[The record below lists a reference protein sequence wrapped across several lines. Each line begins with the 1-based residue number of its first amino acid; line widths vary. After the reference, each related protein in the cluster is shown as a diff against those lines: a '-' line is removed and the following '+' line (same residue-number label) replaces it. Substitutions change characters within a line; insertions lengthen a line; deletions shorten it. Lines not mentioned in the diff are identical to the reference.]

1 MIHVTIIV
9 IYGHRFGTKIMANN
23 ITKVPEVIL
32 IGNQGE
38 MVDVSDV

>member
-1 MIHVTIIV
+1 MIHVTIIA